1 MCRKNEVETSM
12 QNVQN
17 VKNIRY
23 PNAELFLTFV
33 KIGLFTFGGGFAM
46 LSLIDHECV
55 TCKKWL
61 TPSEMLDLVAVS
73 ESTPGPIAINSATYV
88 GYKKNGVTGAIW
100 ATFGVVLPSFVI
112 LFLISKFFVHFMQ
125 YKIVAK
131 AFAGVRIG
139 VAILII
145 QAAVKMLQTMLQ
157 EAQNKLLCA
166 TLTALFFSVLF
177 TLNLLQINF
186 STIYLII
193 IAGFLGYAIYGIRGN
208 NKELR
213 DK

>member
-1 MCRKNEVETSM
+1 M
-12 QNVQN
+12 QNI
-17 VKNIRY
+17 KIKRY
-23 PNAELFLTFV
+23 PNAELFLTFA

-46 LSLIDHECV
+46 LSLIDYECV
-55 TCKKWL
+55 TRKSWL

-88 GYKKNGVTGAIW
+88 GYKKNGIIGAIW

-112 LFLISKFFVHFMQ
+112 LFMISKFFVHFMQ

-157 EAQNKLLCA
+157 EAPNKLIC
-166 TLTALFFSVLF
+166 TAFTTVFFAILF

-186 STIYLII
+186 STIYLIT
-193 IAGFLGYAIYGIRGN
+193 IAGLLGYAIYGIQG
-208 NKELR
+208 K
-213 DK
+213 K

>member
-1 MCRKNEVETSM
+1 M
-12 QNVQN
+12 QNI
-17 VKNIRY
+17 KIKRY
-23 PNAELFLTFV
+23 PNAELFLTFA

-55 TCKKWL
+55 TRKRWL

-88 GYKKNGVTGAIW
+88 GYKKNGITGAVW

-131 AFAGVRIG
+131 AFSGVRIG

-157 EAQNKLLCA
+157 EASSKLLCIA
-166 TLTALFFSVLF
+166 FTTVFFAILF

-193 IAGFLGYAIYGIRGN
+193 IAGLLGYAIYGIQG
-208 NKELR
+208 K
-213 DK
+213 K